1 MSESEELILGF
12 CQLPEVQ
19 ENNSESNG
27 DNPSSPRQYEGEVI
41 TGDVGEYNSAPE
53 EDMANDADQSDMVE
67 FKPVIQQT
75 ETHCNIV
82 EYKTVIEQ
90 NHTQNNIVEY
100 KPVITQNEALDTVVE
115 FKPAVNQH
123 EDSSNTET
131 DMNDMT
137 PSAENSSERV
147 TVSTNLVDFINQAG
161 AELTAG
167 TNLEDEESE
176 RPKKRRKVLP
186 KGQYQCAEC
195 RLVCESFN
203 VFHFH
208 MNSHSE
214 VELYTCQKCLYMF
227 QDKTLYDAHVAATCK
242 AAGSSKDKECAVC
255 RKTFKYDSHL
265 REHIIC
271 MHNKTPLFSCPICAQ
286 NITSW
291 RRSIDRHMANH
302 ANNHKC
308 PTCAVKVES
317 AEALDAHLLESGEDH
332 LRCKACDFTTSLRG
346 EFFNHVNIHI
356 PKVDFLE
363 PMVCYKCG
371 QRFQR
376 TSEFNNH
383 VRLFCKYRD
392 TPMDPKGSHP
402 VATPTIQL
410 PIPEGINEMHD
421 ESAQCLEVANEAPKQ
436 IITLPEGFNNNSVIP
451 ITLTTGGEDLG
462 QGLGPNTT
470 VIIIPQL
477 FMQPDGTGVIS
488 TGQGDQVIYLECLKP
503 DQSGM
508 IPISYEI
515 PTDKGMQDGLYANQI
530 QQSIVQ
536 ALQAV
541 QPVQQIQAVQAVQS
555 SPTVQTIQSI
565 QPVQSVSSV
574 QPLHTMQPAQ
584 PIQSVQLLEPMQP
597 QQQPVPQVQ
606 EMDIK
611 IEAPERTEED
621 REEEELNE
629 DVKPC
634 ISSIQTSAPSSMPA
648 PTACSVVATPTSASS
663 VDTVIQQIAENGG
676 PPALVC
682 SVCNEVLKDSET
694 YESHVKQHDKVKP
707 KPKPNIVVPRKCSS
721 AFKCDQCGQGFAAK
735 HHLEQHTI
743 TFHSD
748 VAGIVCPVCRV
759 GMASEKTSLNE
770 HLAKAHKLRVE
781 PSGKLTE
788 CSES

>member
-1 MSESEELILGF
+1 MSENDELILGF

-19 ENNSESNG
+19 DNNTGSNG
-27 DNPSSPRQYEGEVI
+27 ESSSSPGQCEGEVI
-41 TGDVGEYNSAPE
+41 TGDVGEYSSALD
-53 EDMANDADQSDMVE
+53 EDMTSETSQSNNHGIE
-67 FKPVIQQT
+67 FKPVIQPND
-75 ETHCNIV
+75 THNNIV
-82 EYKTVIEQ
+82 EYRTVIEQ
-90 NHTQNNIVEY
+90 NNTQNNIIEY
-100 KPVITQNEALDTVVE
+100 KPVITHGDGHNTIVE
-115 FKPAVNQH
+115 FKPADNHH
-123 EDSSNTET
+123 EDSS
-131 DMNDMT
+131 
-137 PSAENSSERV
+137 SAEANMNNRISLVENPTEPV

-167 TNLEDEESE
+167 TTLDDDECE
-176 RPKKRRKVLP
+176 RPKKRRKILP

-195 RLVCESFN
+195 RLVCENFD

-227 QDKTLYDAHVAATCK
+227 QDKDLYDAHVAATCK

-302 ANNHKC
+302 ANNNKC

-317 AEALDAHLLESGEDH
+317 PEAIDNHLLESGENH
-332 LRCKACDFTTSLRG
+332 LRCKACDFMTSARG
-346 EFFNHVNIHI
+346 EFFSHVNVHI

-383 VRLFCKYRD
+383 VRLFCKFRD
-392 TPMDPKGSHP
+392 TPMEIKGSHHP
-402 VATPTIQL
+402 PTPTIQL
-410 PIPEGINEMHD
+410 PIPEGISEMHD
-421 ESAQCLEVANEAPKQ
+421 ESTQGMEVANDASKQ

-451 ITLTTGGEDLG
+451 ITLTTGTEDLG
-462 QGLGPNTT
+462 HGLGPNTT

-488 TGQGDQVIYLECLKP
+488 TGQGDQVIYLECMKP

-508 IPISYEI
+508 LPLSFEV
-515 PTDKGMQDGLYANQI
+515 PTDKGVQDNLYASQI

-536 ALQAV
+536 ALQAAQ
-541 QPVQQIQAVQAVQS
+541 QPVQQIQAVQAVQPA
-555 SPTVQTIQSI
+555 PTVQSI
-565 QPVQSVSSV
+565 QAV
-574 QPLHTMQPAQ
+574 QPLHTMQPVQ
-584 PIQSVQLLEPMQP
+584 PMQSVQLLESMQP
-597 QQQPVPQVQ
+597 VQQVDEV
-606 EMDIK
+606 DVK
-611 IEAPERTEED
+611 IEEPETTEED
-621 REEEELNE
+621 AEDEDEELNE
-629 DVKPC
+629 DVKPSA
-634 ISSIQTSAPSSMPA
+634 SSLHANAESPMAAQTVFS
-648 PTACSVVATPTSASS
+648 TGATPTTSTSS
-663 VDTVIQQIAENGG
+663 IDSVIQQVAENGG

-788 CSES
+788 CSEC